1 MTATDSTQ
9 LIALLDGTLVDPN
22 VPLVRADDLG
32 VVRGDGVFD
41 VAFCRDGK
49 VPNLDAH
56 LDRLEASAR
65 ILNLPKPDRDGYTR
79 AVTALTEAWDW
90 QTRPEAIVR
99 LVETRGSEF
108 GGPPTCWAM
117 MMPLP
122 AAIYR
127 DRHEGVRVLVLDR
140 GFEAEET
147 VDLPWLLPGAKSLSY
162 GINMAAQRWA
172 LDHGA
177 DDALFVTPSGRL
189 LEGPTSTLVVD
200 LDGKLQT
207 PQQDG
212 ILASTTLRRLM
223 DAGASEGLTVT
234 FADLDRSVLDRADG
248 AWLISSGRLLAPIVS
263 VDGTPMPRSP
273 RHEQLSRLLQVP
285 APR

>member
-1 MTATDSTQ
+1 MTTTPQVQ
-9 LIALLDGTLVDPN
+9 LVALLDGTLVDPN
-22 VPLVRADDLG
+22 TPLLRADDLG

-41 VAFCRDGK
+41 VAFCRAGS
-49 VPNLDAH
+49 VPNLEAH

-65 ILNLPKPDRDGYTR
+65 ILGLPLPDREGYKR
-79 AVTALTEAWDW
+79 AVTALTDAWDW
-90 QTRPEAIVR
+90 DSHPEAIVR
-99 LVETRGSEF
+99 MVETRGSEL
-108 GGPPTCWAM
+108 GGDPTCWAM
-117 MMPLP
+117 MMPVAP
-122 AAIYR
+122 SIFR

-172 LDHGA
+172 LNHGA

-189 LEGPTSTLVVD
+189 LEGPTSTLLVD

-223 DAGASEGLTVT
+223 DAGAPEGLTVE
-234 FADLDRSVLDRADG
+234 FADLDRSVLDRVDG
-248 AWLISSGRLLAPIVS
+248 AWLLSSGRILAPIIE
-263 VDGTPMPRSP
+263 VDGHAVPRSP
-273 RHEQLSRLLQVP
+273 KHEQLARLLEVP